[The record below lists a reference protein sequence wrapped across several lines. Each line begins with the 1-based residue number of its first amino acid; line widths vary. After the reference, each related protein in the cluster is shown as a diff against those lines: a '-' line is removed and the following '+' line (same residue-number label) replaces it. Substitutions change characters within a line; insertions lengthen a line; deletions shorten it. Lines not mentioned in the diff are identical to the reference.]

1 MLIEKL
7 KNVDLSSTAIRISKN
22 IWHPFRKSNP
32 LNVYLLKK
40 KKIKQERIN
49 MNTSV
54 QPLLQGKNTG
64 FLTLNHDKT
73 MGQAQIKFCNV

>member
-1 MLIEKL
+1 MFI
-7 KNVDLSSTAIRISKN
+7 
-22 IWHPFRKSNP
+22 FF
-32 LNVYLLKK
+32 K
-40 KKIKQERIN
+40 KKIKHERVN